1 MKARAGSGWQ
11 TVLAD
16 LSLILFMLTAAAVSS
31 APAAPKPRVEPAP
44 MRGDP
49 AAVWRPGPGAPPLGE
64 WLKAQ
69 AADPRLRLTIV
80 VTYGPGRRDAALA
93 EAQRLAAAGNTPSRV
108 IVEPGQEGGAF
119 AALTYDLDGL
129 ARGLQ

>member
-16 LSLILFMLTAAAVSS
+16 LSLILFMLTAAAVSG
-31 APAAPKPRVEPAP
+31 APAKPQPKAPPAP
-44 MRGDP
+44 LRGDP
-49 AAVWRPGPGAPPLGE
+49 VAVWRPGAGAPSLSA
-64 WLKAQ
+64 WLVAQ
-69 AADPRLRLTIV
+69 APDPRLRLTIV
-80 VTYGPGRRDAALA
+80 VPYGAGQRDAALA
-93 EAQRLAAAGNTPSRV
+93 EAQRLAAAADWPARV
-108 IVEPGQEGGAF
+108 IVEPGPDAQAF

>member
-31 APAAPKPRVEPAP
+31 PPAGLTKDDRSAPLRA
-44 MRGDP
+44 DP
-49 AAVWRPGPGAPPLGE
+49 VAIWRPGAGAPILSE
-64 WLKAQ
+64 WLKSQ

-80 VTYGPGRRDAALA
+80 VTYGPGRRDDALA
-93 EAQRLAAAGNTPSRV
+93 EAQRLAGVAETPSRV
-108 IVEPGQEGGAF
+108 IVEPGPPDGAF